1 MNWNKSIDRSYCLT
15 SIWFTSIYSV
25 RAWSWPSCTHTAS
38 YLGIFHYR
46 GFFLYFIKTRSW
58 FIINIAI
65 TLFINMVL
73 SIFTLYFSIC
83 QCIEIDEK
91 RPLKMVKSNS
101 SIECAETK
109 INKWSFL
116 YHFYDLYQNHTPT
129 SVYWDASTCSSVESL
144 LTCSFDWIGACSSS
158 APSPFPLPE
167 HFCVWSFI
175 KFLI

>member
-15 SIWFTSIYSV
+15 LKWFTSIYSV

-65 TLFINMVL
+65 TLFINVLSNMVL

-83 QCIEIDEK
+83 RQCIEIDEK

-116 YHFYDLYQNHTPT
+116 YHFYDLYRWNLLSHPLLCYDRYLMVVPLFP
-129 SVYWDASTCSSVESL
+129 SVTLKSVSTLPKSNL
-144 LTCSFDWIGACSSS
+144 L
-158 APSPFPLPE
+158 
-167 HFCVWSFI
+167 
-175 KFLI
+175 